1 MRGRAAVGMDDHR
14 GDAHHPVQPVFES
27 SERQTVNDPR
37 VYGSQ
42 RRFYDPAAA
51 DVVTCHQYGWCVA
64 VAPDTIYLHCN
75 KNHGG
80 TPSQTRSAEHTSE
93 HQPLMRSWYAL
104 YGSHKKQSPHT
115 THYQF
120 NSQI

>member
-1 MRGRAAVGMDDHR
+1 MLWFYCYVIWVYFFCSSRRRHTRCALVTG
-14 GDAHHPVQPVFES
+14 VQTCALPIFFES

-64 VAPDTIYLHCN
+64 VAPDTIYLHFST
-75 KNHGG
+75 NHGG
-80 TPSQTRSAEHTSE
+80 TPSQT
-93 HQPLMRSWYAL
+93 
-104 YGSHKKQSPHT
+104 SPSIMLKRAKLSCF
-115 THYQF
+115 Q
-120 NSQI
+120 

>member
-1 MRGRAAVGMDDHR
+1 MRGRADVGMDDHR

-51 DVVTCHQYGWCVA
+51 DVVTCHKYGWCVA
-64 VAPDTIYLHCN
+64 VAPDTLYLHYR
-75 KNHGG
+75 KSVVSGKSVSGRLDLGG
-80 TPSQTRSAEHTSE
+80 RRHI
-93 HQPLMRSWYAL
+93 
-104 YGSHKKQSPHT
+104 KKKT
-115 THYQF
+115 
-120 NSQI
+120 

>member
-51 DVVTCHQYGWCVA
+51 DVVTCHHYGWCVA
-64 VAPDTIYLHCN
+64 VATDTIYLHFST
-75 KNHGG
+75 NHGG
-80 TPSQTRSAEHTSE
+80 TPSQTSPSILLKREHLSCLRTDERRIGDGGVS
-93 HQPLMRSWYAL
+93 
-104 YGSHKKQSPHT
+104 T
-115 THYQF
+115 F
-120 NSQI
+120 